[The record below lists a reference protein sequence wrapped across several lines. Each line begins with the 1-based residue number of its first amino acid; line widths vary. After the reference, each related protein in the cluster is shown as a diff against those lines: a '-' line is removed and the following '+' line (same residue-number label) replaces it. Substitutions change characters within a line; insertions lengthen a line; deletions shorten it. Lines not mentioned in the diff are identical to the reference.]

1 MSTVDRRRAVYVSV
15 LEREAAEKRALWAA
29 GASSD
34 AALAAQR
41 AKAAAAATAAE
52 KHQEQLRH
60 ARLVAADERA
70 AAKAAEAEAEAVR
83 IGAARRDRPDG
94 AEASAEVVRRRSGVG
109 APAIRPASG
118 SRDDARRRAE
128 AQRARV
134 EARQRVV
141 EEKTGAELAAAD
153 ARLAELDRAKAK
165 WLKNHAAERDARVA
179 KARERAEAAKAARVA
194 ARADGVRVKLEAG
207 EVRVAEVR
215 RQRDGEVAE
224 RAAKGA
230 ERRARAEEVQRAH
243 AAAQAAAQVA
253 LEQKVA
259 RDDDALEERLGERRA
274 SLATGQPLA
283 FFAAAAADGADGG
296 APGGGRRA
304 SLGSVGSGELPPAA
318 RRESGA
324 LNEAGDLK
332 GRDGEIDGPG
342 TPRVLAASPRT
353 ARAAPVSS
361 APLSSVTAATSMT
374 SSASPRHVWYESA
387 EARAEALEEKR
398 RERDGRH
405 HEWRAARDARA
416 AEKVA
421 AAKVEGDAR
430 AAFVSLRAQLS
441 LAKDEKQ
448 IAEVMAAAAQTLSA
462 DGAPP
467 AASPR
472 RRPQSARATVGDGG
486 GTAAP
491 PSPRSFSK
499 LARCA
504 LCEMQVE
511 RDQLDHAVSYNAIYR
526 QREAWGATMPARALS
541 ARYDAAKVCGFCFQ
555 FFDTKAPTAKDVSR
569 SERSRYKRPAS
580 ARASVGPGTTITD
593 PTVGGL
599 LYKVK

>member
-1 MSTVDRRRAVYVSV
+1 MSTVDRRRAAYVSV

-41 AKAAAAATAAE
+41 AKAAAAAAAAE

-324 LNEAGDLK
+324 LNEAGD
-332 GRDGEIDGPG
+332 RDSEIDGPG

-361 APLSSVTAATSMT
+361 PAPAAPPCRS
-374 SSASPRHVWYESA
+374 
-387 EARAEALEEKR
+387 ARAMRGARGAGGAL
-398 RERDGRH
+398 
-405 HEWRAARDARA
+405 
-416 AEKVA
+416 
-421 AAKVEGDAR
+421 
-430 AAFVSLRAQLS
+430 
-441 LAKDEKQ
+441 
-448 IAEVMAAAAQTLSA
+448 AAAAPHRL
-462 DGAPP
+462 
-467 AASPR
+467 R
-472 RRPQSARATVGDGG
+472 RR
-486 GTAAP
+486 
-491 PSPRSFSK
+491 
-499 LARCA
+499 
-504 LCEMQVE
+504 
-511 RDQLDHAVSYNAIYR
+511 
-526 QREAWGATMPARALS
+526 RALAEPALAQIFS
-541 ARYDAAKVCGFCFQ
+541 TTGSCAAYLEAQFLAAKFWLLLLV
-555 FFDTKAPTAKDVSR
+555 A
-569 SERSRYKRPAS
+569 
-580 ARASVGPGTTITD
+580 ARRGR
-593 PTVGGL
+593 
-599 LYKVK
+599 